1 MNAARGTA
9 HGTQAG
15 LPWPCAADPDR
26 WLEAGDDPELK
37 ALCRG
42 CPRRFPCA
50 KDALNTPAAV
60 GMWSAVYLPPDG
72 RARQFA
78 LRQLRSLVAHAAAT
92 G

>member
-1 MNAARGTA
+1 MSAVSINA

-42 CPRRFPCA
+42 CPRRFACA

-72 RARQFA
+72 RGRQFA
-78 LRQLRSLVAHAAAT
+78 LRQLRSLVAHAENQR
-92 G
+92 